1 MPLRTRATTH
11 RTRTGP
17 RPGVSDTGG
26 GDEHGAGRH
35 DRDERAAAQRIGV
48 VSSEARRGRLLARPG
63 PPSRRRAAGV
73 RPLALRPQRDG
84 LLMVPA
90 GAAAQPIPLL
100 VWLHGAGAD
109 AAGMLGLLE
118 PQARAAGVALLVP
131 ESRAA
136 TWDVI
141 AGGYGPDVAFIDT
154 ALHETYARVPVDPT
168 RRAIGGFSDGA
179 SYALSL
185 GLANGDLFRW
195 VLAFSPGFAA
205 PPDTVGLQPRRD
217 QPREHVRTAARRVGH
232 DDPDRPRGPG
242 LGPGGLRAR
251 GAPAWLRPPPPRSQA
266 RVPARPRLCGWRAP
280 SIRPP
285 LPRLARQHRP
295 RPPRYARHAAR
306 NAVPSGSTL
315 SMRSSGSLSR
325 PAEAADVGHRR
336 RRSPRLRR
344 GELRHHA

>member
-1 MPLRTRATTH
+1 MSMAR
-11 RTRTGP
+11 
-17 RPGVSDTGG
+17 D
-26 GDEHGAGRH
+26 
-35 DRDERAAAQRIGV
+35 DRDERAAAQCIGV

-63 PPSRRRAAGV
+63 RPPSRRRAAGV

-90 GAAAQPIPLL
+90 GAAQPIPLL

-109 AAGMLGLLE
+109 AAGMLRLLE

-154 ALHETYARVPVDPT
+154 ALHETFARVPVDPT
-168 RRAIGGFSDGA
+168 RLAIGGFSDGA

-205 PPDTVGLQPRRD
+205 PPDTVGQPSIYVSHGTEDDVLPIERCSRRLVPRLQAAG
-217 QPREHVRTAARRVGH
+217 HAVRYEEFEGGHSVPDWAAR
-232 DDPDRPRGPG
+232 DALG
-242 LGPGGLRAR
+242 LM
-251 GAPAWLRPPPPRSQA
+251 
-266 RVPARPRLCGWRAP
+266 
-280 SIRPP
+280 
-285 LPRLARQHRP
+285 LAR
-295 RPPRYARHAAR
+295 
-306 NAVPSGSTL
+306 
-315 SMRSSGSLSR
+315 
-325 PAEAADVGHRR
+325 
-336 RRSPRLRR
+336 
-344 GELRHHA
+344 